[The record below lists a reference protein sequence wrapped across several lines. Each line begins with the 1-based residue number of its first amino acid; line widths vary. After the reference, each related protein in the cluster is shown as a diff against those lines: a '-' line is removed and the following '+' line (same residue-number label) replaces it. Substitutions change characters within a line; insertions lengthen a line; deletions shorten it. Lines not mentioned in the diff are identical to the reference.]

1 MDEQGRNTGRHGR
14 EAAALLL
21 FALLA
26 ACGPERASGPLRQ
39 EAYVWQRSWSPAV
52 RASVLQAR
60 DFARLVVLAAEV
72 DLRGRSPRVVRI
84 PLDSALRASGRP
96 VGAALRVTAFSSRF
110 ADEPRI
116 ARLLADLARSVTA
129 EARSRGLRL
138 SEVQIDYDCPESKLE
153 DYAALLPALREA
165 VAPVPVTITALPAWM
180 RQRRAFGGL
189 IRAADGYVLQVHSL
203 TPPAGPGAEIVL
215 CDPHAARGWIE
226 EAARF
231 GRPFRVA
238 LPTYGYAAA
247 FNSKGKLLGLSAE
260 GPLLSWPEG
269 ITLRAARTDPGA
281 MAGLVRGW
289 TTDRPAALAGIL
301 WYRLP
306 VATDRLNWT
315 LPTLRAVSR
324 GETPRADV
332 RAQVREPEPGL
343 VEIDLLNLGTADSAP
358 PPVSI
363 RWRGS
368 RLIAADGLAG
378 YRVLD
383 AGPSAARLDAAS
395 RGGVLRPGDRR
406 TAAWLRFATRTEVH
420 VELTEPG
427 DPR

>member
-1 MDEQGRNTGRHGR
+1 MHRLRPT
-14 EAAALLL
+14 LLL
-21 FALLA
+21 LATLLA

-52 RASVLQAR
+52 RASVVGAR
-60 DFARLVVLAAEV
+60 DFAGLVVLAAEV

-84 PLDSALRASGRP
+84 PLDTALKATGRP

-116 ARLLADLARSVTA
+116 ARLVENLARKVTA
-129 EARSRGLRL
+129 DARARGIGL
-138 SEVQIDYDCPESKLE
+138 SEIQIDYDCPESKLE
-153 DYAALLPALREA
+153 DYAALLPALRKA

-180 RQRRAFGGL
+180 RQRRAFAGL

-203 TPPAGPGAEIVL
+203 TPPAGPDVPIVL
-215 CDPHAARGWIE
+215 CDPSSARGWIE

-247 FNSKGKLLGLSAE
+247 FDSKGRLLGLSAE

-269 ITLRAARTDPGA
+269 VTLRAARTDPDA

-289 TTDRPAALAGIL
+289 TRDRPAALAGIL

-332 RAQVREPEPGL
+332 RAEVREPEPGL
-343 VEIDLLNLGTADSAP
+343 AEIDLLNLGTADAAP
-358 PPVSI
+358 PPVWI

-383 AGPSAARLDAAS
+383 AGPSAARLEAAS

-420 VELTEPG
+420 VELKEPG
-427 DPR
+427 ESR